1 VTEADATLADSGDTR
16 PSQAAKAARFLS
28 LHGGPDPL
36 LMPNPWDP
44 GSARLLD
51 WLGFEALATTSSG
64 FASTLGRLDGSVS
77 REEALAHAA
86 TIVAATDRPVSA
98 DLENCFA
105 DDPAG
110 VATTVRLAIDTG
122 LAGCSVEDFGRR
134 PDARIYDAGLAAER
148 VAAAAEAAHTGPL
161 HFVLTARA
169 ENLIRGRPDLADTI
183 ARLQAYQEA
192 GADVLFAPGLHDL
205 EQVRQVVASVD
216 RPVNVLAGLGGP
228 TVAELGEAG
237 VRRISVGGAFAFAA
251 LAGVVDAARELREQG
266 TYGFRERSQI
276 GLAAAREAFAE
287 TREGGGS

>member
-1 VTEADATLADSGDTR
+1 MTDADAIPADTGETPS
-16 PSQAAKAARFLS
+16 SQADKAARFLS

-51 WLGFEALATTSSG
+51 WMGFEALATTSSG

-86 TIVAATDRPVSA
+86 SIVAATDRPVSA

-110 VATTVRLAIDTG
+110 VAATARLAIDTG

-148 VAAAAEAAHTGPL
+148 VAAAAEAAHAGPV

-192 GADVLFAPGLHDL
+192 GADVLFAPGLQDL

-216 RPVNVLAGLGGP
+216 RPVTVLAGLGGP
-228 TVAELGEAG
+228 TVGELGEVG

-287 TREGGGS
+287 TGEAGS